1 MVYKYFSIS
10 LGCLI
15 FAIFAVNALQ
25 EVRDRRSPRVVLLTV
40 ESLRDDLVDEDSTPN
55 LLRAVREVKGH
66 RFTGHRAVSGWT
78 ATNIVSLLTGL
89 SPFASG
95 VHTRGQS
102 VDPGITP
109 PLAQLVEAGYLVEGL
124 QPFMVMDIYE
134 NLGLSVN
141 SKGLDPTLWLAEQ
154 RADGQ
159 PFFLW
164 YHYVNTH
171 LPYGPEPLPTNW
183 SQEVRARL
191 EKVRTQASILSDE
204 TTFTAAD
211 VPRVHALQKN
221 RIREFDRWFAEFMAF
236 WQGSGCGRDTIL
248 IVTADHGEEH
258 GERGKVGHA
267 STTLAGH
274 LHEEIVRVPLF
285 VWLPESLT
293 HLRARAK
300 REGSSSHLDIM
311 PTILARIGITPHIK
325 LDGRDLF
332 AATGRT
338 EQKEVAAGT
347 WLGMTSSGGFSEP
360 VPERMRYFE
369 YASLR
374 DGWKSLLRVYA
385 DGSETISLFHLASD
399 PGERVDLAASRPE
412 VAEVHRQLLQKA
424 IVKRALVPI
433 RLQDQDGDEG
443 GEVLSWLRPARSG
456 TYSYGDLTGNFLLQW
471 SGQPDRDYLLDYRA
485 GQGRKTLVGSLAV
498 RGTKKD
504 FGAIDRR
511 YWQTWIVPNSPFRLR
526 VREVQGPGRSPW
538 LELEARP

>member
-1 MVYKYFSIS
+1 
-10 LGCLI
+10 
-15 FAIFAVNALQ
+15 
-25 EVRDRRSPRVVLLTV
+25 
-40 ESLRDDLVDEDSTPN
+40 
-55 LLRAVREVKGH
+55 
-66 RFTGHRAVSGWT
+66 
-78 ATNIVSLLTGL
+78 
-89 SPFASG
+89 
-95 VHTRGQS
+95 
-102 VDPGITP
+102 
-109 PLAQLVEAGYLVEGL
+109 
-124 QPFMVMDIYE
+124 
-134 NLGLSVN
+134 
-141 SKGLDPTLWLAEQ
+141 
-154 RADGQ
+154 
-159 PFFLW
+159 
-164 YHYVNTH
+164 
-171 LPYGPEPLPTNW
+171 
-183 SQEVRARL
+183 VRARL

-221 RIREFDRWFAEFMAF
+221 RIREFDQWFAEFMAF

-267 STTLAGH
+267 STTLVGH

-285 VWLPESLT
+285 VWLPESLA
-293 HLRARAK
+293 HLRARAR

-311 PTILARIGITPHIK
+311 PTILARIGITPHIR

-332 AATGRT
+332 AATGST
-338 EQKEVAAGT
+338 EQKGVAAGT

-369 YASLR
+369 YASLQ
-374 DGWKSLLRVYA
+374 DGWKSLLRVNA

-424 IVKRALVPI
+424 IAERVRVPI
-433 RLQDQDGDEG
+433 RLQDQDGGEG
-443 GEVLSWLRPARSG
+443 GEALSWLRPARSG
-456 TYSYGDLTGNFLLQW
+456 TYSYGDLAGNFLLQW

-498 RGTKKD
+498 RGTRKD

-526 VREVQGPGRSPW
+526 VREVQGSGRSPW